1 MNTIGERIKAV
12 RNARKYTQL
21 AFAEQLGLKRNT
33 VGGYE
38 IGTVVPSDRTIQ
50 DICQKFHIN
59 EHWLRTGEGKME
71 NPVDPDQELADFF
84 AEVYQA
90 PLDDPCRRVIAVL
103 QRINRNC
110 PELFAE
116 IVKAATEA
124 VTEQTKKED

>member
-1 MNTIGERIKAV
+1 MKERIKAV
-12 RNARKYTQL
+12 RKEEKLTQTE
-21 AFAEQLGLKRNT
+21 FGERLGVKGNT
-33 VGGYE
+33 VTGWETGLR
-38 IGTVVPSDRTIQ
+38 TPSDAIITS
-50 DICQKFHIN
+50 ICREFRIN

>member
-38 IGTVVPSDRTIQ
+38 IGTVVPSDRTIS
-50 DICQKFHIN
+50 DICSKFRIDEN
-59 EHWLRTGEGKME
+59 WLRTGEGDMKAA
-71 NPVDPDQELADFF
+71 VDDDQELADFF
-84 AEVYQA
+84 AQVYHA
-90 PLDDPCRRVIAVL
+90 PLDDPCRQVITVM

-110 PELFAE
+110 PELFGAIVEAAAE
-116 IVKAATEA
+116 TVQKT
-124 VTEQTKKED
+124 TKNED